1 MGSDLEDSMERD
13 SPPDGVSGHQR
24 PPRCPL
30 DDSYAKDG
38 DSGMNHGSPKF
49 SIQHRDEPPRNSVT
63 DADIQADD
71 RQFPVSEVDGGA
83 SSGLTGRG
91 RLKIG
96 LEIFKFF
103 AAREFNPK
111 SARGK
116 WKEVAAGKERTL
128 VGAAGDMKS
137 KLLVERNMV
146 PDLVTPKWKITNEGN
161 MEATIW
167 GKIKTRAALAGYG
180 RYYTKKNKKISSVTA
195 MSTAIGAI
203 LLGP

>member
-1 MGSDLEDSMERD
+1 MGSDLEDSTKRD
-13 SPPDGVSGHQR
+13 SPPDGISGHQR
-24 PPRCPL
+24 PPRRPP
-30 DDSYAKDG
+30 DDNYAKDS
-38 DSGMNHGSPKF
+38 DSGMNHGSPEF
-49 SIQHRDEPPRNSVT
+49 SIQHKDEPPRDSMT

-71 RQFPVSEVDGGA
+71 RQFSLSEVDGGA

-96 LEIFKFF
+96 IEISGFF
-103 AAREFNPK
+103 VAREFNPK

-116 WKEVAAGKERTL
+116 WKEVAAGRERTH

-146 PDLVTPKWKITNEGN
+146 PDLVTPKWKIANEGN

-180 RYYTKKNKKISSVTA
+180 RYFAKKKKNSSVTA
-195 MSTAIGAI
+195 MSAAIGAI